1 MKSKLF
7 LILCLLAP
15 VLGLMAQ
22 NSGVKGTVFS
32 SDDGLPLPG
41 ATVVVEGT
49 AKSTLTDFDGNF
61 SFSGLIGTEK
71 LNVSFIGYATQ
82 TVAIAG
88 KASITVSLVSDQQ
101 KLNEVVVV
109 GYTSQKKADITGAVA
124 VVDMGEL
131 KKQVEPNPFKALQGR
146 VAGVRI
152 STDGSPSGGNTSV
165 LIRGI
170 GTLGNTAP
178 LVVIDGVPTK
188 SGMHELNPNDI
199 ETIQVL
205 KDAASA
211 SIYGSRASNGVI
223 IITTKSGKAG
233 KMRINFSNYTSV
245 SSYAKRLEVLNAK
258 QYGQVLWQANVND
271 GLEPNNN
278 NLGYQFDWGVQNDRP
293 TLNNVLVPEYLDDAQ
308 TLKSSNT
315 DWYDEISRDG
325 IAQNYDLS
333 ISNGSEKGNYSFS
346 ADYYKNQ
353 GIIQTTEF
361 KRISIRMN
369 SSYKFF
375 NDKLTI
381 GENFSL
387 NRTNEVQDPGVL
399 DPALRALPLIP
410 VRTADGIG
418 WGGPV
423 NGMNDRQNPVRL
435 LEYNKDNGYKY
446 LRLFGNMYA
455 DVQIVKGLN
464 VKSSFGIDY
473 GSFYKRTLQRRYR
486 SGFLHNEQNAV
497 NIDQSVSD
505 KFNWSN
511 TAIYKFSLGQH
522 NFSLL
527 AGTELFR
534 DQYDNTWLRKEDF
547 VIEEP
552 DYMYP
557 DAGTGS
563 SYSGGTSTLYSL
575 MSYFGKIDY
584 DFAGK
589 YLFSATIRRDGSSRF
604 GKNNQ
609 YGTFPAVSAGWK
621 ISAENF
627 IKEKVDFISDLKLR
641 ASWGQ
646 TGNQEISNTA
656 IYALYRADYAGG
668 DPTWNASYGT
678 AYDIAGNGN
687 GLLNSGYIAIQAG
700 NDDLK
705 WETTTQTNVGLD
717 FGFFKQRL
725 TGTVDYYFKDAKDIL
740 VLPPYLGAIGEGGDR
755 YVNGAAMENK
765 GWEFALG
772 YQDKTVGGLKYEVNA
787 NFYMNRNKITFLP
800 AEVRNSYGGNGTTD
814 NILGRPFKSM
824 YGYVADGLFRTEDE
838 VFNHA
843 QQPGKGLGRIRYK
856 DLNGDNIIDDKDQT
870 WIGNPNPDFGYGVN
884 INLEYKGF
892 DFTAFFEGTGNVD
905 VFNQT
910 KYQTD
915 FWSVDD
921 VGSNKGRR
929 LLNAWSPENPDSTIP
944 ALTTV
949 DSNAEN
955 RYSSYF
961 IENGKYLKLRMLQLG
976 YNFSEAFTERLMLQ
990 SMRVYVSGQNLYTW
1004 KAKGFT
1010 GVDPETPNFGYPIPM
1025 TFTVGINVS
1034 L

>member
-1 MKSKLF
+1 MKLKLLF
-7 LILCLLAP
+7 LLCLVFPALA
-15 VLGLMAQ
+15 LTAQ
-22 NSGVKGTVFS
+22 NFGVKGTVFS

-41 ATVVVEGT
+41 ATVVVNGT
-49 AKSTLTDFDGNF
+49 ALNSMTDIDGNF
-61 SFSGLIGTEK
+61 AFTNLTGTET
-71 LNVSFIGYATQ
+71 LTISFMGYVTQ
-82 TVAIAG
+82 TVSIDG
-88 KASITVSLVSDQQ
+88 KSSLEIKLVSDQQ

-109 GYTSQKKADITGAVA
+109 GYTTQKKADITGAVA
-124 VVDMGEL
+124 VVDMSEMT
-131 KKQVEPNPFKALQGR
+131 KQVEPNPLKALQGR

-152 STDGSPSGGNTSV
+152 GTDGSPSGGNTSV

-223 IITTKSGKAG
+223 IITTKKGKAG
-233 KMRINFSNYTSV
+233 KMRIQFSNYTSV
-245 SSYAKRLEVLNAK
+245 ASYAKRLEVLNAE
-258 QYGQVLWQANVND
+258 QYGQVLWQANIND

-278 NLGYQFDWGVQNDRP
+278 NLSYQFDWGVVNGRP
-293 TLNNVLVPEYLDDAQ
+293 TLNQVLVPEYLDEEQ

-315 DWYDEISRDG
+315 DWYDAISRTG

-333 ISNGSEKGNYSFS
+333 VSNGSEKGNYLFS
-346 ADYYKNQ
+346 VDYYNNQ
-353 GIIQTTEF
+353 GIVKTTEF
-361 KRISIRMN
+361 KRISVRMN

-381 GENFSL
+381 GENFTL

-399 DPALRALPLIP
+399 DPALRALPIIP
-410 VRTADGIG
+410 VRTVDGIG
-418 WGGPV
+418 YGGPV
-423 NGMNDRQNPVRL
+423 TGMNDRQNPVRL
-435 LEYNKDNGYKY
+435 LDYNQDNGYKY

-455 DVQIVKGLN
+455 DLQLVKGLN
-464 VKSSFGIDY
+464 VRSNFGIDY
-473 GSFYKRTLQRRYR
+473 GSYYKRTLQRSYK
-486 SGFLHNEQNAV
+486 SGFLQNDRNAV
-497 NIDQSVSD
+497 NIDQSISD
-505 KFNWSN
+505 KFNWTN
-511 TAIYKFSLGQH
+511 TLIYKFNLGRH
-522 NFSLL
+522 NFNVL
-527 AGTELFR
+527 AGTEMYR

-547 VIEEP
+547 LIEDP

-557 DAGTGS
+557 DAGTGEA
-563 SYSGGTSTLYSL
+563 YNGGTSTLYSL
-575 MSYFGKIDY
+575 MSYFGKLEY
-584 DFAGK
+584 DFDGK
-589 YLFSATIRRDGSSRF
+589 YLFSATLRRDGSSRF

-621 ISAENF
+621 ISQENF
-627 IKEKVDFISDLKLR
+627 IQEKAAFISDLKLR

-656 IYALYRADYAGG
+656 IYSLYMANYAGG
-668 DPTWNASYGT
+668 DPTWNTSYGT

-687 GLLNSGYIAIQAG
+687 GLLNSGFIAIQTG

-705 WETTTQTNVGLD
+705 WETTTQTNAGLD
-717 FGFFKQRL
+717 FGFFGQKL
-725 TGTVDYYFKDAKDIL
+725 TGSVDYYFKDTKDIL
-740 VLPPYLGAIGEGGDR
+740 VLPPYLGVIGEGGDR
-755 YVNGAAMENK
+755 WVNGAAMENK
-765 GWEFALG
+765 GWEFTLG
-772 YQDKTVGGLKYEVNA
+772 YQNQTASGFKYEVNA
-787 NFYMNRNKITFLP
+787 NFSMNRNKITYLP
-800 AEVRNSYGGNGTTD
+800 SAVRNNYGGNGTDD
-814 NILGRPFKSM
+814 NILGRPLNSM

-838 VFNHA
+838 VFDHA
-843 QQPGKGLGRIRYK
+843 EQPGKGLGRIRYK
-856 DLNGDNIIDDKDQT
+856 DLNGDNVIDDKDRT
-870 WIGNPNPDFGYGVN
+870 WIGNPNPDFMYGLN

-892 DFTAFFEGTGNVD
+892 DFTAFFEGIGDVD
-905 VFNQT
+905 VINQT

-929 LLNAWSPENPDSTIP
+929 LLNAWTPENANSTVP

-949 DSNAEN
+949 DSNAES
-955 RYSSYF
+955 RFSTYY
-961 IENGKYLKLRMLQLG
+961 IENGKYLKLRVLQLG
-976 YNFSEAFTERLMLQ
+976 YSFSEDLTKRLML
-990 SMRVYVSGQNLYTW
+990 SSARLYISGQNLYTW

-1010 GVDPETPNFGYPIPM
+1010 GVDPEAPNFGYPLPM
-1025 TFTVGINVS
+1025 TFTMGINVS